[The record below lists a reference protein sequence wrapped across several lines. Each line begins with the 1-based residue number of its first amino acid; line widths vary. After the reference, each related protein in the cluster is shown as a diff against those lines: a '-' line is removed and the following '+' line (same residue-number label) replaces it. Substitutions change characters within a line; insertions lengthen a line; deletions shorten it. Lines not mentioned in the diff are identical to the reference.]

1 MHPESRIVTPP
12 ILYVLDALMSPFT
25 SNLKPGAVVP
35 TPTCPVA
42 SIIIL
47 CELSFSNNIV
57 FESVALTYVL
67 RAIFITP
74 PSDPQ
79 VFPGPKPSKVVNSV
93 L

>member
-1 MHPESRIVTPP
+1 M
-12 ILYVLDALMSPFT
+12 YVLDALMSPLT